1 MLHSS
6 SVETDKGSQNIQTND
21 YHRMPV
27 TEKQLNFA
35 RQISQRSGQVLPW
48 EAQQDRQ
55 ALSRW
60 IDQNRE
66 LPSSNRFENYPS
78 SKQVGF
84 AEKIARYKRSE
95 VPQECFRDRSLMSRW
110 IDSNR

>member
-1 MLHSS
+1 MLQSP
-6 SVETDKGSQNIQTND
+6 SVESDTSSDSIQSND
-21 YHRMPV
+21 YHRLPV
-27 TEKQLNFA
+27 TEKQLKFA
-35 RQISQRSGQVLPW
+35 RQISLRTGQVLPW
-48 EAQQDRQ
+48 ETQQDRQ

-66 LPSSNRFENYPS
+66 VPSASRFANYPS